1 MWQDNQAALD
11 DYAWHIASEMAH
23 RGIPVPEWAPLNKL
37 LVNPDY
43 AYPRWFGNEA
53 FHRSHRRNLLRKDY
67 SWYSQFFGKETGDD
81 VYAWPTK
88 QPDGSWILRFKQVG
102 AKKYQEHVEHFI

>member
-11 DYAWHIASEMAH
+11 AYACHIAREMAH
-23 RGIPVPEWAPLNKL
+23 RGLPVPEWAPV
-37 LVNPDY
+37 LVDPDY
-43 AYPRWFGNEA
+43 TYPRWFGNEA
-53 FHRSHRRNLLRKDY
+53 FHMSHKRNLLRKDAC
-67 SWYSQFFGKETGDD
+67 WYSQFFGLELEDD

-102 AKKYQEHVEHFI
+102 AKKYQEHVEHFL